1 MTRPVRTPA
10 KPPRPP
16 RADGKRD
23 TGRPT
28 KFTPEITTQLLAVVA
43 QGNWRKTACAVVG
56 IDAVTLW
63 QWIQKG
69 KAEASGPY
77 RDFLHEL
84 IRVEGGAEKKVVDD
98 WVRQSRTDWRA
109 GAAFLALRYKS
120 RWGQPAKV
128 ELSGPDGQPLRVQ
141 HTHALDLTR
150 LNDEDLRTLYEIAQ
164 RARPP
169 LQVTA
174 QEADAPTD

>member
-120 RWGQPAKV
+120 RWGQPAN
-128 ELSGPDGQPLRVQ
+128 VQ
-141 HTHALDLTR
+141 VKHTHALDLTR
-150 LNDEDLRTLYEIAQ
+150 LNDADLRTLYAIAQ
-164 RARPP
+164 RAQPL